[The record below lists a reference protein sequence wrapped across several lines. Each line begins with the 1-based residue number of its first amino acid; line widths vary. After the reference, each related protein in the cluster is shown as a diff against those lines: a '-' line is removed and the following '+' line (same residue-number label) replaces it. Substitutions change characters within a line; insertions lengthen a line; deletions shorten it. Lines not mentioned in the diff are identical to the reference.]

1 MCSLLF
7 MKAMA
12 HEQSKTSAHKCL
24 QRLKVDFEAVFVS
37 ILLPLSLSARLLRK
51 HSSFKSSTQQP
62 SGNRCT
68 QKPTIKKKNV
78 RLKKPFAESRKAE
91 NSRKLKEVEL
101 ILQSDVQE
109 AKRLAFFRKGG
120 FSSSRLRHRLA
131 KTCKKRLLAA
141 SMTQSQ
147 WFFMSDGFYLVSIR
161 KCKTLKLTVYT
172 FSRI

>member
-1 MCSLLF
+1 

-68 QKPTIKKKNV
+68 QKPTIKKKKRSLEKAV
-78 RLKKPFAESRKAE
+78 CGKSESGK
-91 NSRKLKEVEL
+91 
-101 ILQSDVQE
+101 QQE
-109 AKRLAFFRKGG
+109 AERSRADTTKRCAGGEEAGIFPQGRFFVI
-120 FSSSRLRHRLA
+120 
-131 KTCKKRLLAA
+131 AA
-141 SMTQSQ
+141 QTSVGENMQETTAGS
-147 WFFMSDGFYLVSIR
+147 FNDSV
-161 KCKTLKLTVYT
+161 TVI
-172 FSRI
+172 FHE